1 MNDSNKG
8 SNGPAG
14 SGKLHSERT
23 TNRVVTPFL
32 FCSKKKTTYS
42 WLNSRTC
49 VSVGGQEKHAEAQA
63 LHREAVLA
71 SLFAASALSGLR
83 QVVFVRIDVSLPG
96 L

>member
-1 MNDSNKG
+1 
-8 SNGPAG
+8 
-14 SGKLHSERT
+14 
-23 TNRVVTPFL
+23 
-32 FCSKKKTTYS
+32 
-42 WLNSRTC
+42 

-96 L
+96 STLVTDNQKHFRPDGGWFA

>member
-1 MNDSNKG
+1 MSPLFVFEEKKND
-8 SNGPAG
+8 
-14 SGKLHSERT
+14 L
-23 TNRVVTPFL
+23 FL
-32 FCSKKKTTYS
+32 AELSD
-42 WLNSRTC
+42 LR
-49 VSVGGQEKHAEAQA
+49 VGGQEKHAEAQA

>member
-1 MNDSNKG
+1 M
-8 SNGPAG
+8 
-14 SGKLHSERT
+14 
-23 TNRVVTPFL
+23 
-32 FCSKKKTTYS
+32 
-42 WLNSRTC
+42 
-49 VSVGGQEKHAEAQA
+49 SVGGQEKHAEAQA